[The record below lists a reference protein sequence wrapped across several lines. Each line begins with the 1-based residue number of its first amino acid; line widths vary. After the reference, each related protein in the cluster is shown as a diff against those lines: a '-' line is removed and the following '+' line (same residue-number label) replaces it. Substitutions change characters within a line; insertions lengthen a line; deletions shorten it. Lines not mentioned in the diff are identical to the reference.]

1 MKPRIPALLL
11 GLALGSGVTWL
22 ALSRSHSADASAD
35 RSSANAPLQPPAW
48 SWRSSPTPPA
58 LPPDLVAPAIL
69 AWTRLR
75 APDGSPADYSAR
87 ATGLRNLLARL
98 PSADYPRLLAV
109 LPPPDSEPNRRLR
122 QIAYDGWVALDAPAA
137 ARWAAANGPAFS
149 DLVRQATR
157 AWSAL
162 DAPAAAAWACS
173 LPDRELAATL
183 ARDAL
188 LALARTAPERAL
200 ALANSRDD
208 AFRAAVLPDLVEILA
223 KGDPATAVQALAP
236 GAWNNG
242 AGFEQLRDS
251 IRAWTLQD
259 PAAALAWLA
268 KQPRANRSDADR
280 WVARLAE
287 TPDEMRTLAGIVAAT
302 PGFPQQA
309 ETLGEL
315 IFNWGTTPGRSAEAL
330 AWLAEHSDANLRVD
344 TLLSITGQHPS
355 GHPELALPLV
365 LSLPP
370 SQRRSESLGILLTAW
385 NKTDSA
391 AALEWMRAQAD
402 DPGVAAASA
411 SLQAMQLA
419 DIARAEPATAL
430 AEWATLSDR
439 RARIAAINPIAQ
451 AWGKTDPAAA
461 LRWQTEQ
468 NAALGLTGSMPAVG
482 LLAAWAKQEPE
493 PALRWTETYLA
504 NGSVEKNPW
513 LAQQMLDALGS
524 ARNPAAARAST
535 ADLYSKIQ
543 DPALRVETLT
553 RHVRDWLAKDPAAA
567 RAWVEASSAL
577 TPAQRTA
584 ILAAK

>member
-1 MKPRIPALLL
+1 MKPRLPALLL
-11 GLALGSGVTWL
+11 GLALGSGATWL
-22 ALSRSHSADASAD
+22 ALSRSASADASAGP
-35 RSSANAPLQPPAW
+35 SSPNRQLQPPAW
-48 SWRSSPTPPA
+48 SWRDSPAPPP

-69 AWTRLR
+69 AWSRLR
-75 APDGSPADYSAR
+75 APDGSPAAYPAR
-87 ATGLRNLLARL
+87 ASALRALLARL
-98 PSADYPRLLAV
+98 SSADFPRLLAV
-109 LPPPDSEPNRRLR
+109 LPSADSEPNRRLR

-137 ARWAAANGPAFS
+137 ARWAAANGKAFS

-162 DAPAAAAWACS
+162 DAPATAAWACS
-173 LPDRELAATL
+173 IPDRDLAATL

-188 LALARTAPERAL
+188 LALARTAPESAL

-236 GAWNNG
+236 GAWDNG
-242 AGFEQLRDS
+242 SGFNQLRDS
-251 IRAWTLQD
+251 IRAWTLKD

-268 KQPRANRSDADR
+268 KQPRNSSDADR

-287 TPDEMRTLAGIVAAT
+287 TPEEMRTLAGIVAAT

-315 IFNWGTTPGRSAEAL
+315 IFGWGTTPGRSAEAL
-330 AWLAEHSDANLRVD
+330 AWLSEHSDANLRVD
-344 TLLSITGQHPS
+344 ALLSITGQHPS

-370 SQRRSESLGILLTAW
+370 SQRRAESLGILLTAW
-385 NKTDSA
+385 NKTDSG
-391 AALEWMRAQAD
+391 AALEWMRAQAG

-419 DIARAEPATAL
+419 DIARAEPATAV

-439 RARIAAINPIAQ
+439 RARIAAISPIAQ

-504 NGSVEKNPW
+504 NGSAEKNPW

-524 ARNPAAARAST
+524 ARNPAATRAST

-543 DPALRVETLT
+543 DPSLRAETLT

-567 RAWVEASSAL
+567 RAWLESAPAL
-577 TPAQRTA
+577 TPAQRA
-584 ILAAK
+584 SILAAK